1 MLNFLIYMGSALALL
16 CVFMLIYERF
26 TPYRELAEIKAGNTA
41 AAIAFVGA
49 ILGFTIPLVSVIFY
63 THSVY
68 EMLFWGAITSVVQ
81 LVLYAIL
88 QRTRGIGECIKT
100 GNVASATLLAGLAV
114 SVGLINAISISY

>member
-16 CVFMLIYERF
+16 CVFMLVYERV
-26 TPYRELAEIKAGNTA
+26 TPYRELQEIREGNTA
-41 AAIAFVGA
+41 AAVAFVGA

-88 QRTRGIGECIKT
+88 QRTRGIAECIKNR
-100 GNVASATLLAGLAV
+100 NVASATLMAGLAV
-114 SVGLINAISISY
+114 SIGLINAISISY